1 MKQELAKLALN
12 NGLLDYLTL
21 YNNFISYRNP
31 RDKISRLIKEG
42 SIIRVKK
49 GLYILNSAKLIRKE
63 VLANLIYGPSY
74 ISLHYA
80 LSYYGMIPERV
91 ETITCITTKKSKT
104 FTTPIGLFSYQHVSL
119 LSYSCGVCI
128 EKLSDDGHFFIATK
142 EKALCDLVASVN
154 TIKNIAT
161 MKTFLLEDMR
171 IDKNKLIKLTKKLIN
186 EIALTYKNNNVNLLV
201 ATLKEIK

>member
-49 GLYILNSAKLIRKE
+49 GLYILNSEKLICKE

-80 LSYYGMIPERV
+80 LSYYGMTPERV

-104 FTTPIGLFSYQHVSL
+104 FTTPIGLFSYQYVSL

-186 EIALTYKNNNVNLLV
+186 EIALTYKNNNVSLLV